1 MIWELLAHKDYL
13 RVLHSVKRK
22 PMRFGAL
29 LRDLDLNPAQVDRA
43 IKFLSAARLIAP
55 ALADTATGKA
65 WIVYLPT
72 TRGDALLGAFKDF
85 SDGVS
90 RRRAELGGS
99 VAAELEECRT

>member
-72 TRGDALLGAFKDF
+72 ARGGALIEAFQDF
-85 SDGVS
+85 SDGVA
-90 RRRAELGGS
+90 RRKAELGAGVS
-99 VAAELEECRT
+99 VDLEERRT